1 MALEVGSGSKV
12 VSIDCGIHA
21 REWVSPAYC
30 QWFIREVT
38 TGQFASYKN
47 DIKFLIQPLLN
58 PDGYAYTWTGS
69 RMWRKNRV
77 NNQGSNCI
85 GVDLN
90 RWVWPQ
96 MTSSDLWS
104 RQAFHLLQNESH
116 KAYEKLRPTFDG
128 DIRILRNRS
137 IMKQTDSFSLIFW
150 SCHPKETF
158 QNGLGSI
165 FRKSIFHHRKPMY
178 RSLWLTTIDI

>member
-1 MALEVGSGSKV
+1 MSLNKNEFIDQIFSDVVYKEFGESGEGRPIIALEVGSGSKV

-21 REWVSPAYC
+21 REWISPAYC

-58 PDGYAYTWTGS
+58 PDGYVYSWTGS

-90 RWVWPQ
+90 R
-96 MTSSDLWS
+96 
-104 RQAFHLLQNESH
+104 
-116 KAYEKLRPTFDG
+116 
-128 DIRILRNRS
+128 
-137 IMKQTDSFSLIFW
+137 
-150 SCHPKETF
+150 
-158 QNGLGSI
+158 
-165 FRKSIFHHRKPMY
+165 
-178 RSLWLTTIDI
+178 